1 MCVQGL
7 QTEVKA
13 RFSSVLRP
21 IYISILFQDTAQ
33 KKQTKCEFDNNI
45 MQLSFDYPFWYFM
58 STGSELIY
66 DYFPISTGKDV
77 KWVPV
82 K

>member
-1 MCVQGL
+1 MKLMCVQGL

-45 MQLSFDYPFWYFM
+45 MQLSFDYPF
-58 STGSELIY
+58 
-66 DYFPISTGKDV
+66 
-77 KWVPV
+77 
-82 K
+82 

>member
-21 IYISILFQDTAQ
+21 IYISILFQDTALILIIVFILQ
-33 KKQTKCEFDNNI
+33 KKQNNHI
-45 MQLSFDYPFWYFM
+45 NP
-58 STGSELIY
+58 ST
-66 DYFPISTGKDV
+66 DKM
-77 KWVPV
+77 
-82 K
+82 